1 MAQTAQAEILI
12 TPLDVSNPAGQG
24 VQIVP
29 ESQSGAGTQAQ
40 NQPGPQA
47 GNQSIQS
54 GSTGP
59 QAGDLS
65 TQSGPTGSQTGTVT
79 APASGILEYR
89 TNVPVNGTAGA
100 VQDMELSMPA
110 VSAEAAILFDATHNT
125 VLFEKNADE
134 KLYPASIT
142 KLMTALL
149 VLEKADL
156 NDTVVFSKTAVT
168 NLESGAVTLNLQEGD
183 RVSVRD
189 CLYGLLLKSANEVA
203 NGLAEHV
210 GHY

>member
-1 MAQTAQAEILI
+1 MFKRTRILSLGLAMALCMAQTAQAEILI

-89 TNVPVNGTAGA
+89 TNAPVNGTAGA

-168 NLESGAVTLNLQEGD
+168 NLESG
-183 RVSVRD
+183 
-189 CLYGLLLKSANEVA
+189 
-203 NGLAEHV
+203 
-210 GHY
+210 

>member
-1 MAQTAQAEILI
+1 MFKRTRILSLGLAMALCMAQTAQAEILI

-29 ESQSGAGTQAQ
+29 ESQGGAGTQAQ
-40 NQPGPQA
+40 NQSGPQEKPGAGQFPQA
-47 GNQSIQS
+47 GNQS
-54 GSTGP
+54 
-59 QAGDLS
+59 A
-65 TQSGPTGSQTGTVT
+65 QSGPTGSQTGTVT

-149 VLEKADL
+149 CWKR
-156 NDTVVFSKTAVT
+156 
-168 NLESGAVTLNLQEGD
+168 QI
-183 RVSVRD
+183 
-189 CLYGLLLKSANEVA
+189 
-203 NGLAEHV
+203 
-210 GHY
+210 

>member
-1 MAQTAQAEILI
+1 MFKRTRILSLGLAMALCMAQTAQAEILI

-29 ESQSGAGTQAQ
+29 ESQSGAGTQAQAQ

-79 APASGILEYR
+79 APASGIL
-89 TNVPVNGTAGA
+89 
-100 VQDMELSMPA
+100 
-110 VSAEAAILFDATHNT
+110 
-125 VLFEKNADE
+125 
-134 KLYPASIT
+134 
-142 KLMTALL
+142 
-149 VLEKADL
+149 
-156 NDTVVFSKTAVT
+156 
-168 NLESGAVTLNLQEGD
+168 
-183 RVSVRD
+183 
-189 CLYGLLLKSANEVA
+189 
-203 NGLAEHV
+203 
-210 GHY
+210 